1 LKPKTKEEKNTILI
15 TKNIYIMEVEIK
27 IKIRPE
33 NHNDFSERELIY
45 DLKMGFPEFTGYQIH
60 DIQIKSK

>member
-1 LKPKTKEEKNTILI
+1 
-15 TKNIYIMEVEIK
+15 MEVEIK

-33 NHNDFSERELIY
+33 NHNDFSESELIY